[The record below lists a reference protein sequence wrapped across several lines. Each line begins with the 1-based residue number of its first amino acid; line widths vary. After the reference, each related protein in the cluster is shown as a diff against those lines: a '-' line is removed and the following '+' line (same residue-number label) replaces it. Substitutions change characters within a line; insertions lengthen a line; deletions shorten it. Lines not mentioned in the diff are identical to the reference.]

1 MFLKLFQFVP
11 LILTKPFQASARVI
25 IRVNLAEEC
34 DFCHD
39 KGPAWPGGE
48 GSQIITLIAPSFQRS
63 SNVSSSGARCSSP
76 HLPIIPGQTP
86 AVGNFAKSN
95 LPHWLVAHLYY
106 SPSPT
111 PGNAHC
117 LSHSSLSEGET
128 DVNFPIK
135 ILSLERSF
143 EKISA

>member
-11 LILTKPFQASARVI
+11 LILTKPFQVSARVI

-34 DFCHD
+34 DFCHG

-86 AVGNFAKSN
+86 AVGNFAKSDLPPLVSCPSVLLP
-95 LPHWLVAHLYY
+95 LPHPHTW
-106 SPSPT
+106 
-111 PGNAHC
+111 
-117 LSHSSLSEGET
+117 
-128 DVNFPIK
+128 
-135 ILSLERSF
+135 
-143 EKISA
+143 

>member
-11 LILTKPFQASARVI
+11 LILTKPFQVSARVI

-76 HLPIIPGQTP
+76 HLPISRVRRQPWGISQSQT
-86 AVGNFAKSN
+86 S
-95 LPHWLVAHLYY
+95 PHWLVAHLYY